1 VTFQSPDPFK
11 KNTHIFYPN
20 QYCNTLDAEISTN
33 SKPQKFKAGH
43 LVVNNKSKRKAES
56 FKKNYYNPEKEQEAK
71 LSLLPCPNIPNV
83 QLEQPFSNTNVN
95 KALERVAVDSAT
107 PATSQ

>member
-1 VTFQSPDPFK
+1 M
-11 KNTHIFYPN
+11 
-20 QYCNTLDAEISTN
+20 
-33 SKPQKFKAGH
+33 
-43 LVVNNKSKRKAES
+43 
-56 FKKNYYNPEKEQEAK
+56 EQEAK
-71 LSLLPCPNIPNV
+71 LPLLPCPDIPNV

>member
-1 VTFQSPDPFK
+1 LLITNPKEKQFQ
-11 KNTHIFYPN
+11 
-20 QYCNTLDAEISTN
+20 
-33 SKPQKFKAGH
+33 
-43 LVVNNKSKRKAES
+43 S
-56 FKKNYYNPEKEQEAK
+56 FKKIYCNPEKEQEAK